1 MKEQIDELTL
11 LLLYLTSFKEDY
23 GLSEAQ
29 RSWKGYPF
37 ESLNELAGNNFI
49 RDSKRS
55 KSVYLTDEGI
65 EEAKKLIKKYNIK
78 VLSFS
83 TEGNKGPYIVE
94 RNWAVGNPEGC
105 GSENKAGPNTSWCY
119 RNNSAV
125 KDYAGNTATGIS
137 STCSKVGK

>member
-37 ESLNELAGNNFI
+37 ESLNELSGNNFI

-78 VLSFS
+78 
-83 TEGNKGPYIVE
+83 
-94 RNWAVGNPEGC
+94 
-105 GSENKAGPNTSWCY
+105 
-119 RNNSAV
+119 
-125 KDYAGNTATGIS
+125 DH
-137 STCSKVGK
+137 